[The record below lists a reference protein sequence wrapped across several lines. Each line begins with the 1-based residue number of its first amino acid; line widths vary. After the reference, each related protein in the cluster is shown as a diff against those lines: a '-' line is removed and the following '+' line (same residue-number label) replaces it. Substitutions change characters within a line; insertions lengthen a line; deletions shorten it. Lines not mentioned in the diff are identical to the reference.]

1 MIRHISLLPALLLL
15 MVPRQAEAES
25 LAGGVAN
32 SFFSIFRSD
41 QTAGLIAV
49 SMLGVAT
56 IITYSFYVRT
66 YRPLRKDIA
75 NASRAFSASGH
86 PESFAGIY
94 NRVEETLNE
103 SRFLAPIWFEFRE
116 TMSRAERQDGTVI
129 WQNTKRPQDYFTA
142 DAISKQRGSINA
154 IDFWPNTFVGIGLLV
169 TFLGLTVAV
178 KDTAFAIKSASG
190 NVEEVLG
197 ALEGLLAVASIKF
210 TTSVSGI
217 FCSILMTLA
226 IRNMQSIVRQELNG
240 LHDRIERNLEFLSIE
255 RLQLR
260 TIDAIESMSISISK
274 GVADGVQ
281 GIAGNELRS
290 FAEELRHITETLTN
304 SKKEIKEFGKIYDQQ
319 LASMS
324 VSFTSQMNTASDSL
338 ANWSEGLEKQ
348 LSTNMNSIATQLDA
362 FSSGI
367 SNFVK
372 QANETSFDAQ
382 KDLRTTIDSVTQS
395 FERATRAISEKVEE
409 QAKVSKTYLE
419 GVDRLVL
426 SLNENSADFAQ
437 ATDKAMTTIAEDRQN
452 AIKAVEDFATH
463 VTQIRAAIG
472 QHSEKLSQVINEVA
486 TERNTV
492 LEARAL
498 DEKTIAELTAKL
510 SGIVER
516 LDGVF
521 LAAQENMDKSFQPL
535 QGQLEKLID
544 RMNSSVGGPQ
554 SNLISKFFKG

>member
-1 MIRHISLLPALLLL
+1 MIRRISLLSSLFLLIALQPASA
-15 MVPRQAEAES
+15 QS
-25 LAGGVAN
+25 FAGGVTN
-32 SFFSIFRSD
+32 SLLSIFRSNE
-41 QTAGLIAV
+41 TAGLIAV
-49 SMLGVAT
+49 LMLGLAT
-56 IITYSFYVRT
+56 VITYGFYLRT
-66 YRPLRKDIA
+66 YKPLRKDIA

-86 PESFAGIY
+86 PESFSGIY
-94 NRVEETLNE
+94 ERVEETLNE

-116 TMSRAERQDGTVI
+116 TMSKAERQDGTII

-142 DAISKQRGSINA
+142 DAISKQRGSMNA

-178 KDTAFAIKSASG
+178 SDTATAIKSASK
-190 NVEEVLG
+190 NTKEVLD

-210 TTSVSGI
+210 STSVSGI
-217 FCSILMTLA
+217 LCSILMTWA
-226 IRNMQSIVRQELNG
+226 IRNMQSNVRQELNG
-240 LHDRIERNLEFLSIE
+240 LHDLIERNLEFLSIE

-367 SNFVK
+367 SDFVK
-372 QANETSFDAQ
+372 KANETSFDAQ
-382 KDLRTTIDSVTQS
+382 KDLRTTIESVTQS
-395 FERATRAISEKVEE
+395 FERATRTISEKVEE
-409 QAKVSKTYLE
+409 QAKVSKSYLE

-426 SLNENSADFAQ
+426 SLNENSSDFAQ

-463 VTQIRAAIG
+463 VTQIRATIG
-472 QHSEKLSQVINEVA
+472 QQSEKLSQVINEV
-486 TERNTV
+486 TIERNTV

-498 DEKTIAELTAKL
+498 DEKTTAELTAKL
-510 SGIVER
+510 IGIVER

-521 LAAQENMDKSFQPL
+521 LTAQENMDKSFQPL
-535 QGQLEKLID
+535 QGQLEQLID
-544 RMNSSVGGPQ
+544 RMNSTVGAPQ
-554 SNLISKFFKG
+554 SNLISKIFKG

>member
-1 MIRHISLLPALLLL
+1 
-15 MVPRQAEAES
+15 
-25 LAGGVAN
+25 
-32 SFFSIFRSD
+32 
-41 QTAGLIAV
+41 
-49 SMLGVAT
+49 
-56 IITYSFYVRT
+56 
-66 YRPLRKDIA
+66 
-75 NASRAFSASGH
+75 
-86 PESFAGIY
+86 
-94 NRVEETLNE
+94 
-103 SRFLAPIWFEFRE
+103 
-116 TMSRAERQDGTVI
+116 
-129 WQNTKRPQDYFTA
+129 
-142 DAISKQRGSINA
+142 
-154 IDFWPNTFVGIGLLV
+154 
-169 TFLGLTVAV
+169 
-178 KDTAFAIKSASG
+178 
-190 NVEEVLG
+190 
-197 ALEGLLAVASIKF
+197 
-210 TTSVSGI
+210 
-217 FCSILMTLA
+217 
-226 IRNMQSIVRQELNG
+226 MQSIVRQELNG

-290 FAEELRHITETLTN
+290 FAEELRHITETLAN

-319 LASMS
+319 LAIMS
-324 VSFTSQMNTASDSL
+324 TAFDSQMNTASESL
-338 ANWSEGLEKQ
+338 ANWSGDLEKQ
-348 LSTNMNSIATQLDA
+348 LSANTNAIATQLDA

-367 SNFVK
+367 YNFVK
-372 QANETSFDAQ
+372 KANETSFDAQ
-382 KDLRTTIDSVTQS
+382 KDLRTTIDTVTQA

-463 VTQIRAAIG
+463 VTQIRATIG

-498 DEKTIAELTAKL
+498 DEKTIAELIAKL

-521 LAAQENMDKSFQPL
+521 LAAQENMDQSFQPL
-535 QGQLEKLID
+535 QGQLEQLID

>member
-1 MIRHISLLPALLLL
+1 MIRRISLLSSLFLLIALQPASA
-15 MVPRQAEAES
+15 QS
-25 LAGGVAN
+25 FAGGVTN
-32 SFFSIFRSD
+32 SLLSIFRSNE
-41 QTAGLIAV
+41 TAGLIAV
-49 SMLGVAT
+49 LMLGLAT
-56 IITYSFYVRT
+56 VITYGFYLRT
-66 YRPLRKDIA
+66 YKPLRKDIA

-86 PESFAGIY
+86 PESFSGIY
-94 NRVEETLNE
+94 ERVEETLNE

-116 TMSRAERQDGTVI
+116 TMSKAERQDGTII

-142 DAISKQRGSINA
+142 DAISKQRGSMNA

-178 KDTAFAIKSASG
+178 SDTATAIKSASK
-190 NVEEVLG
+190 NTKEVLD

-210 TTSVSGI
+210 STSVSGI
-217 FCSILMTLA
+217 LCSILMTWA
-226 IRNMQSIVRQELNG
+226 IRNMQSNVRQELNG
-240 LHDRIERNLEFLSIE
+240 LHDLIERNLEFLSIE

-367 SNFVK
+367 SDFVK
-372 QANETSFDAQ
+372 KANETSFDAQ
-382 KDLRTTIDSVTQS
+382 KDLRTTIESVTQS

-409 QAKVSKTYLE
+409 QAKVSKSYLE

-426 SLNENSADFAQ
+426 SLNENSSDFAQ

-463 VTQIRAAIG
+463 VTQIRATIG
-472 QHSEKLSQVINEVA
+472 QQSEKLSQVINEV
-486 TERNTV
+486 TIERNTV

-498 DEKTIAELTAKL
+498 DEKTTAELTAKL
-510 SGIVER
+510 IGIVER

-521 LAAQENMDKSFQPL
+521 LTAQENMDKSFQPL
-535 QGQLEKLID
+535 QGQLEQLID
-544 RMNSSVGGPQ
+544 RMNSTVGAPQ
-554 SNLISKFFKG
+554 SNLISKIFKG